1 MQLDA
6 LERQS
11 IPDTDA
17 MSLTYLPDGGNWTI
31 TSPVQSPVEANN
43 SEQSPVEATKPPVEA
58 KNSKQSPVEAQ
69 IINESPI
76 TCIT

>member
-1 MQLDA
+1 MYLDA

-17 MSLTYLPDGGNWTI
+17 MSLTYLPDRGRWTI
-31 TSPVQSPVEANN
+31 TSPV
-43 SEQSPVEATKPPVEA
+43 QSPVEATKPPVEA

-69 IINESPI
+69 III
-76 TCIT
+76 